1 MIEYI
6 KRKDLDTNKY
16 DACIENSI
24 QSRIYAFS
32 WYLDIVA
39 DNWDVLVLNDYEA
52 VMPIPWRKKFFIK
65 YVYTP
70 LRVLELGVFS
80 FNKVD
85 LEVFSNML
93 CKKFFYANLRF
104 NSENRLI
111 NFSEVLT
118 EKQQQYVLLKDDYE
132 IILDNYRKDRKK
144 DLNKAKKAGLTEEWN
159 DSVENLIHLFKNN
172 VGKRFKGMSVND
184 YQIMEEIVKRCIDEK
199 KGQVLSIYDK
209 DKRLVSSGFFIKNNK
224 KISIL
229 FSKAALAALE
239 TYSWPGNVRQ
249 LANVIERAVVLTPEG
264 FIDLD
269 NLPQEIT
276 GTPPRQ
282 KLFQIPLG
290 TPLDEIDR
298 LVILETLRITGGNKT
313 KAARLLGISP
323 RTIYRKLE

>member
-229 FSKAALAALE
+229 FSSTDFQNRRNGANSFLIDRAIFKYQEDNDMFSFGGSSIESIAKYFKSFGAE
-239 TYSWPGNVRQ
+239 T
-249 LANVIERAVVLTPEG
+249 ANYYHLG
-264 FIDLD
+264 YN
-269 NLPQEIT
+269 NLPIFL
-276 GTPPRQ
+276 
-282 KLFQIPLG
+282 KLF
-290 TPLDEIDR
+290 
-298 LVILETLRITGGNKT
+298 K
-313 KAARLLGISP
+313 K
-323 RTIYRKLE
+323 